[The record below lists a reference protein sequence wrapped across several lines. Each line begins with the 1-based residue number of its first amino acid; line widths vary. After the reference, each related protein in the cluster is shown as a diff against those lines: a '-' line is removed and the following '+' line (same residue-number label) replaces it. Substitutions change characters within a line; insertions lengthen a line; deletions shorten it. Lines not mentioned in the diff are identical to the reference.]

1 MQIYAQK
8 EEIWAH
14 SFDIPLC
21 KTTCQYCKF
30 EAEICRSLLGSLL
43 LTSVDLSDSIF
54 QTLLTVILWCQTVN
68 QTVISLFLTLLK
80 MNGSF
85 VLLYVR
91 TKSPKLRSLY
101 STYTVANFVLVS
113 TFLYP
118 EVATQ
123 MNVVFNF
130 LGHSKIAL
138 NDFCVVIS
146 IP

>member
-1 MQIYAQK
+1 
-8 EEIWAH
+8 
-14 SFDIPLC
+14 
-21 KTTCQYCKF
+21 
-30 EAEICRSLLGSLL
+30 
-43 LTSVDLSDSIF
+43 
-54 QTLLTVILWCQTVN
+54 
-68 QTVISLFLTLLK
+68 